1 MTNEEPAMKAAAECD
16 CEHARA
22 NLEELIRGELRDTD
36 CGPIRAHLANCVE
49 CRDEQQVFEKLT
61 VAVQRACEGPAPAS
75 LRETILTSFRRLHDG
90 E

>member
-1 MTNEEPAMKAAAECD
+1 MSGCD

-22 NLEELIRGELRDTD
+22 NLEELIRGELRETD
-36 CGPIRAHLANCVE
+36 CGPIREHLESCSE

-61 VAVQRACEGPAPAS
+61 VAVRRACEESAPAS
-75 LRETILTSFRRLHDG
+75 LRDAVLGSLRELHA